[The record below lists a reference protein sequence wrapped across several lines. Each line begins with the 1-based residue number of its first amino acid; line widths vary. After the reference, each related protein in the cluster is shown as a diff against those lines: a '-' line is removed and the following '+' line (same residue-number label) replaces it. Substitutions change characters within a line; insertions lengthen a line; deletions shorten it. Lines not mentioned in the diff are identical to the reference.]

1 MRSAFIRMSFAFFMI
16 FLAFGTPAEAKDRN
30 VRDVRK
36 GEGIVDKVNA
46 GSRTIM
52 VNLEEY
58 AVPLDCEINR
68 ESGEVVALAKLRG
81 AMRPGLPLVETS
93 EVDFVMFRAIKGR
106 SGWAMTKIVLLD
118 EVPE

>member
-1 MRSAFIRMSFAFFMI
+1 MRSAFIRMSFAFFAI
-16 FLAFGTPAEAKDRN
+16 FLASGTPAEAKD
-30 VRDVRK
+30 RDVRK

-46 GSRTIM
+46 GGRTIM

-93 EVDFVMFRAIKGR
+93 EVDFVVFKAVKER